1 MSLAAPLEAPA
12 TVLRNSCAHD
22 CPDRRGMLSR
32 VVEGRLIE
40 VEKVA
45 PGARSATCWYAASAS
60 SRPSST
66 ARKSWASATMSRAWG
81 ESR

>member
-12 TVLRNSCAHD
+12 TVVRNLCAHD

-32 VVEGRLIE
+32 MVEGRPIE

-45 PGARSATCWYAASAS
+45 AEPAPSATL
-60 SRPSST
+60 
-66 ARKSWASATMSRAWG
+66 G
-81 ESR
+81 DG